1 MATSAQPTRGVDS
14 ARRVLQILLQF
25 SESRPQTTI
34 DEVARLHSISIP
46 SAYRYMALLRE
57 MYLIEE
63 RSRGVYVLS
72 PQIIRLANASEKS
85 LDLAAVSKPILEH
98 LMEETHETALVVKRL
113 QDAVVCVAVAE
124 PDKSLS
130 ISFQPGY
137 IMPLHRGAVAKMLLA
152 TTPKRKQQ
160 SLIAKIR
167 PALSPQESADLIIA
181 LEKIRKENF
190 AESESEVDK
199 GVWAVAAP
207 IVVSNRVIASVSVAA
222 PTFHV
227 DENAR
232 QSIRAKVSQA
242 ALDIADAIAS
252 SEIDLT

>member
-1 MATSAQPTRGVDS
+1 
-14 ARRVLQILLQF
+14 
-25 SESRPQTTI
+25 
-34 DEVARLHSISIP
+34 
-46 SAYRYMALLRE
+46 
-57 MYLIEE
+57 
-63 RSRGVYVLS
+63 
-72 PQIIRLANASEKS
+72 
-85 LDLAAVSKPILEH
+85 
-98 LMEETHETALVVKRL
+98 
-113 QDAVVCVAVAE
+113 VAVAE